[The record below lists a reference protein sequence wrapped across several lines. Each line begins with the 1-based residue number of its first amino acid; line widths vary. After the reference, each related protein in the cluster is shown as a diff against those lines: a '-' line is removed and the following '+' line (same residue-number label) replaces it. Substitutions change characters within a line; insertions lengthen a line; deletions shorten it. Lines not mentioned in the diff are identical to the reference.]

1 MDSTF
6 SAASRS
12 LRDSFSRLSSE
23 ARSFSSRSSKTK
35 SPNCKQTPCP
45 RGAAQLAAA
54 PPGSLDL
61 FVEGEGFQEGALL
74 LGGAHRAVVGFL
86 SPHGG
91 IVKRREDDGPAK
103 DGGLFAAMT
112 RRLLDHGELALG
124 KGQDETAGPF
134 GPCRREGLR
143 TDVWCGR

>member
-54 PPGSLDL
+54 PPALWTYSSKVKAFRRARCCSAGLIVRWSGS
-61 FVEGEGFQEGALL
+61 
-74 LGGAHRAVVGFL
+74 
-86 SPHGG
+86 
-91 IVKRREDDGPAK
+91 
-103 DGGLFAAMT
+103 
-112 RRLLDHGELALG
+112 
-124 KGQDETAGPF
+124 
-134 GPCRREGLR
+134 
-143 TDVWCGR
+143 